1 MINKNSSKFKLWFSA
16 ARLRTLPL
24 SVSGIFVGSF
34 ASFTDNNF
42 NSSIFFLAIATT
54 ISYQVLS
61 NFANDYGDGVKG
73 TDINRV
79 GPKRTV
85 QSGLITSKEMKKTII
100 AASIISFLLTISLV
114 FTSFKNSP
122 FYLLLFLI
130 LGLLAIIAAIKYTVG
145 NNPYGYIGFGD
156 LFVFIFFGLISVL
169 GSNFLFTSKLNLS
182 LLYPALTIGLLSVG
196 VLNLNNMRDVQ
207 NDKLAG
213 KKTVSVRMGID
224 NSKFYHFLLISISII
239 LMVSF
244 LIKQKSCSL
253 ILTLLTFVNI
263 IWLIYDL
270 YRVYKIKDPKEFD
283 FFLKPLV
290 LATVFYSIS
299 LSINFAYLI

>member
-196 VLNLNNMRDVQ
+196 VLNLNNMRDIQ
-207 NDKLAG
+207 NDKLVG
-213 KKTVSVRMGID
+213 KKTMSVRMGLD

-244 LIKQKSCSL
+244 LIKEKSCSL

-263 IWLIYDL
+263 IWLVYDL

>member
-73 TDINRV
+73 TDINRI

-85 QSGLITSKEMKKTII
+85 QSGLITSKEMKKIII
-100 AASIISFLLTISLV
+100 ATSIISFLLTISLV

-145 NNPYGYIGFGD
+145 DNPYGYIGFGD

-196 VLNLNNMRDVQ
+196 VLNLNNMRDIQ
-207 NDKLAG
+207 NDKLVG
-213 KKTVSVRMGID
+213 KKTMSARMGLD

-244 LIKQKSCSL
+244 LIKEKSYSP

-263 IWLIYDL
+263 IWLVYDL

>member
-1 MINKNSSKFKLWFSA
+1 LWFSA

-85 QSGLITSKEMKKTII
+85 QSGLITSKEMKIIII
-100 AASIISFLLTISLV
+100 ATSIISFLLTISLV

-196 VLNLNNMRDVQ
+196 VLNLNNMRDIQ
-207 NDKLAG
+207 NDKLVG
-213 KKTVSVRMGID
+213 KKTMSARMGLD

-244 LIKQKSCSL
+244 LIKEKSCSL

-263 IWLIYDL
+263 IWLVYDL

>member
-182 LLYPALTIGLLSVG
+182 LLYPALIIGLLSVG
-196 VLNLNNMRDVQ
+196 VLNLNNMRDIQ
-207 NDKLAG
+207 NDKLVG
-213 KKTVSVRMGID
+213 KKTMSARMGLD

-244 LIKQKSCSL
+244 LIKEKSCSL

-263 IWLIYDL
+263 IWLVYDL

>member
-85 QSGLITSKEMKKTII
+85 QSGLISSKEMKKIII
-100 AASIISFLLTISLV
+100 ATSIISFLLTISLV

-145 NNPYGYIGFGD
+145 DNPYGYIGFGD

-182 LLYPALTIGLLSVG
+182 LLYPALTIGFLSVG
-196 VLNLNNMRDVQ
+196 VLNLNNMRDIQ
-207 NDKLAG
+207 NDKLVG
-213 KKTVSVRMGID
+213 KKTMSARMGLD

-244 LIKQKSCSL
+244 LIEEKSYSL

-263 IWLIYDL
+263 IWLVYDL

>member
-85 QSGLITSKEMKKTII
+85 QSGLITSKEMKIIII
-100 AASIISFLLTISLV
+100 ATSIISFLLTISLV

-182 LLYPALTIGLLSVG
+182 LLYPALTIGFLSVG
-196 VLNLNNMRDVQ
+196 VLNLNNMRDIQ
-207 NDKLAG
+207 NDKLVG
-213 KKTVSVRMGID
+213 KKTMSARMGLD

-244 LIKQKSCSL
+244 LIKEKSCSL

-263 IWLIYDL
+263 IWLVYDL

>member
-1 MINKNSSKFKLWFSA
+1 LINKNSSKFKLWFSA

-42 NSSIFFLAIATT
+42 NLSIFFLAIATT

-85 QSGLITSKEMKKTII
+85 QSGLITSKEMKKIII
-100 AASIISFLLTISLV
+100 ATSIISFLLTISLV

-196 VLNLNNMRDVQ
+196 VLNLNNMRDIQ
-207 NDKLAG
+207 NDKLVG
-213 KKTVSVRMGID
+213 KKTMSARMGLD

-244 LIKQKSCSL
+244 LIKEKSCSL

-263 IWLIYDL
+263 IWLVYDL

>member
-1 MINKNSSKFKLWFSA
+1 LINKNSSKFKLWFSA

-85 QSGLITSKEMKKTII
+85 QSGLITSKEMKIIII
-100 AASIISFLLTISLV
+100 ATSIISFLLTISLV

-182 LLYPALTIGLLSVG
+182 LLYPALTIGFLSVG
-196 VLNLNNMRDVQ
+196 VLNLNNMRDIQ
-207 NDKLAG
+207 NDKLVG
-213 KKTVSVRMGID
+213 KKTMSARMGLD

-244 LIKQKSCSL
+244 LIKEKSCSL

-263 IWLIYDL
+263 IWLVYDL

>member
-1 MINKNSSKFKLWFSA
+1 LINKNSSKFKLWFSA

-85 QSGLITSKEMKKTII
+85 QSGLISSKEMKKIII
-100 AASIISFLLTISLV
+100 ATSIISFLLTISLV

-145 NNPYGYIGFGD
+145 DNPYGYIGFGD

-182 LLYPALTIGLLSVG
+182 LLYPALTIGFLSVG
-196 VLNLNNMRDVQ
+196 VLNLNNMRDIQ
-207 NDKLAG
+207 NDKLVG
-213 KKTVSVRMGID
+213 KKTMSARMGLD

-244 LIKQKSCSL
+244 LIEEKSYSL

-263 IWLIYDL
+263 IWLVYDL

>member
-85 QSGLITSKEMKKTII
+85 QSGLITSKEMKIIII
-100 AASIISFLLTISLV
+100 ATSIISFLLTISLV

-182 LLYPALTIGLLSVG
+182 LLYPALTIGFLSVG
-196 VLNLNNMRDVQ
+196 VLNLNNMRDIQ
-207 NDKLAG
+207 NDKLVG
-213 KKTVSVRMGID
+213 KKTMSARMGLD

-263 IWLIYDL
+263 IWLVYDL

>member
-1 MINKNSSKFKLWFSA
+1 MWFSA

-85 QSGLITSKEMKKTII
+85 QSGLITSKEMKKIII
-100 AASIISFLLTISLV
+100 ATSIISFLLTISLV

-196 VLNLNNMRDVQ
+196 VLNLNNMRDIQ
-207 NDKLAG
+207 NDKLVG
-213 KKTVSVRMGID
+213 KKTMSARMGLD

-244 LIKQKSCSL
+244 LIKEKSCSL

-263 IWLIYDL
+263 IWLVYDL

>member
-61 NFANDYGDGVKG
+61 NFANDYGDGIKG

-85 QSGLITSKEMKKTII
+85 QSGLISSKEMKKIII
-100 AASIISFLLTISLV
+100 ATSIISFLLTISLV

-145 NNPYGYIGFGD
+145 DNPYGYIGFGD

-182 LLYPALTIGLLSVG
+182 LLYPALTIGFLSVG
-196 VLNLNNMRDVQ
+196 VLNLNNMRDIL
-207 NDKLAG
+207 NDKLVG
-213 KKTVSVRMGID
+213 KKTMSARMGLE

-244 LIKQKSCSL
+244 LIEEKSYSL

-263 IWLIYDL
+263 IWLVYDL

>member
-85 QSGLITSKEMKKTII
+85 QSGLITSKEMKIIII
-100 AASIISFLLTISLV
+100 ATSIISFLLTISLV

-182 LLYPALTIGLLSVG
+182 LLYPALIIGLLSVG
-196 VLNLNNMRDVQ
+196 VLNLNNMRDIQ
-207 NDKLAG
+207 NDKLVG
-213 KKTVSVRMGID
+213 KKTMSARMGLD

-244 LIKQKSCSL
+244 LIKEKSCSL

-263 IWLIYDL
+263 IWLVYDL

>member
-73 TDINRV
+73 TDINRI

-85 QSGLITSKEMKKTII
+85 QSGLITSKEMKKIII
-100 AASIISFLLTISLV
+100 ATSIISFLLTISLV

-145 NNPYGYIGFGD
+145 DNPYGYIGFGD

-182 LLYPALTIGLLSVG
+182 LLYPALTIGFLSVG
-196 VLNLNNMRDVQ
+196 VLNLNNMRDIQ
-207 NDKLAG
+207 NDKLVG
-213 KKTVSVRMGID
+213 KKTMSARMGLD

-244 LIKQKSCSL
+244 LIEEKSYSL

-263 IWLIYDL
+263 IWLVYDL

>member
-61 NFANDYGDGVKG
+61 NFANDYGDGIKG

-85 QSGLITSKEMKKTII
+85 QSGLISSKEMKKIII
-100 AASIISFLLTISLV
+100 ATSIISFLLTLSLV

-145 NNPYGYIGFGD
+145 DNPYGYIGFGD

-182 LLYPALTIGLLSVG
+182 LLYPALTIGFLSVG
-196 VLNLNNMRDVQ
+196 VLNLNNMRDIL
-207 NDKLAG
+207 NDKLVG
-213 KKTVSVRMGID
+213 KKTMSARMGLE

-244 LIKQKSCSL
+244 LIEEKSYSL

-263 IWLIYDL
+263 IWLVYDL

>member
-73 TDINRV
+73 TDINRI

-85 QSGLITSKEMKKTII
+85 QSGLITSKEMKKIII
-100 AASIISFLLTISLV
+100 ATSIISFLLTISLV

-145 NNPYGYIGFGD
+145 DNPYGYIGFGD

-182 LLYPALTIGLLSVG
+182 LLYPALTIGFLSVG
-196 VLNLNNMRDVQ
+196 VLNLNNMRDIQ
-207 NDKLAG
+207 NDKLVG
-213 KKTVSVRMGID
+213 KKTMSARMGID

-244 LIKQKSCSL
+244 LIEEKSYSL

-263 IWLIYDL
+263 IWLVYDL

>member
-1 MINKNSSKFKLWFSA
+1 LWFSA

-85 QSGLITSKEMKKTII
+85 QSGLITSKEMKKIII
-100 AASIISFLLTISLV
+100 ATSIISFLLTISLV

-196 VLNLNNMRDVQ
+196 VLNLNNMRDIQ
-207 NDKLAG
+207 NDKLVG
-213 KKTVSVRMGID
+213 KKTMSARMGLD

-244 LIKQKSCSL
+244 LIKEKSCSL

-263 IWLIYDL
+263 IWLVYDL

>member
-73 TDINRV
+73 TDINRI

-85 QSGLITSKEMKKTII
+85 QSGLITSKEMKKIII
-100 AASIISFLLTISLV
+100 ATSIISFLLTISLV

-145 NNPYGYIGFGD
+145 DNPYGYIGFGD

-182 LLYPALTIGLLSVG
+182 LLYPALTIGFLSVG
-196 VLNLNNMRDVQ
+196 VLNLNNMRDIQ
-207 NDKLAG
+207 NDKLVG
-213 KKTVSVRMGID
+213 KKTMSARMGID

-244 LIKQKSCSL
+244 LIKEKSYSP

-263 IWLIYDL
+263 IWLVYDL